1 MAEFDTVF
9 AIAPENNVIV
19 HAAAGTGKT
28 YLLSNR
34 IIRLL
39 LADCRPGSLLGVT
52 FTRKAAGE
60 IHQRVMQRLLDMA
73 GMDEQRLR
81 AELTALGAPAD
92 TATLT
97 RARDLYETV
106 LNAVPPLRATTFHA
120 FCQDILRRFP
130 IEAMVPPGF
139 SLLEAT
145 REFEQ
150 LAWRALDAEITADP
164 AGALARAMDTLLRDS
179 GGYENTRQALM
190 TFLQHRNDWWA
201 YVENQSD
208 APAYAAGRLQVTL
221 GIVPE
226 VDPVTLF
233 HADTVVA
240 QLTRYAQ
247 LLARHPTA
255 THEKLT
261 ANLAQARRRHATPDQ
276 AFVWI
281 RDAVLT
287 REQQPRALRASK
299 ALIASLGEDNVNELL
314 TLHRQLADRILAVL
328 EQQRRHATLRVAHAW
343 YVCGQRLLDHYQR
356 LKEEHGLLDF
366 TDLEWKTCQ
375 LLNRSQHAEWV
386 QYKLDQRI
394 DHLLVDEF
402 QDTNPTQWRLL
413 LPLLQEM
420 AAGDPQRHR
429 SVFLVGDEKQS
440 IYRFRRADPDLFRAA
455 HAWLTEH
462 AGAHTFGQH
471 TSWRSS
477 PAIIRFVN
485 LVFSGEPDA
494 TYALR
499 GFETH
504 DTRHET
510 MWGRVELLPLVARER
525 TPTEPPT
532 VLRDPLQTPRIV
544 DEDRRHQTEAELIVE
559 RIRGLLGV
567 PIVSRSNGNGKAADR
582 PSLARGPRLD
592 PIGEAVHRPLAYGDI
607 LILLRDRQYAHAYED
622 ALRRADIPYLGSARG
637 QLLERLEIRDL
648 VHLLGLLSAPFDN
661 LALASVL
668 RSPIF
673 SASEEDLMQLAREE
687 SPASWYARLLRLS
700 ATPETPLG
708 RARQLLPQWITQVDH
723 APVHDLLDR
732 IYTEGDI
739 PGRYIAAAP
748 KHLRTRVEASLT
760 RFLDLALDVDSGRYP
775 SLMRFLA
782 RLETLSQDDQ
792 ETANETTDSDPQR
805 VRVLTI
811 HGAKGLE
818 APVVFLAD
826 SARDTGH
833 RDRGARAL
841 VDWPASESRPVH
853 FHLCPRRDALDE
865 VSQHLR
871 TQQEQAAQR
880 EETNLLYVALTRAR
894 QVLFVSGC
902 ESARGNRGWYGF
914 LERRLRETEVN
925 GIAAEMGVRPEHVRA
940 PDSQEI
946 YNTCARLE
954 YGQPP
959 ARSTSAATPPP
970 SLPEVGEALR
980 HPIPLA
986 TVRAMERPSE
996 ISGEDDRHGAITVPA
1011 RNLVLAKRRGVAIH
1025 RMLELL
1031 TVAGTETEIRARVMH
1046 EFPELHER
1054 DILPACWHEA
1064 HAVLE
1069 EPTFRFLFDAAH
1081 YESAHNEAPILYRDS
1096 ERDVY
1101 GIIDRLVIA
1110 RNELVLVDY
1119 KTHPQATRTNAAEL
1133 AQAYTRQ
1140 MRLYGEGA
1148 RRLWP
1153 EKRLKLLLLFTACR
1167 ALVEVPPAS

>member
-1 MAEFDTVF
+1 MAKFDTVF

-73 GMDEQRLR
+73 GMEEQRLR
-81 AELTALGAPAD
+81 AELTALGAPTD

-139 SLLEAT
+139 NLLEAT

-164 AGALARAMDTLLRDS
+164 AGALAQAMDTLLRDG

-201 YVENQSD
+201 YVENQDD
-208 APAYAAGRLQVTL
+208 APAYATSRLQVTL
-221 GIVPE
+221 GIAPE
-226 VDPVTLF
+226 VDPITLF
-233 HADTVVA
+233 HADTVMA
-240 QLTRYAQ
+240 TRIARYEK

-255 THEKLT
+255 THEKLA
-261 ANLAQARRRHATPDQ
+261 ANLAQARLRQATPDQ
-276 AFVWI
+276 AFVWV

-299 ALIASLGEDNVNELL
+299 ALIASLGEDDVNELL
-314 TLHRQLADRILAVL
+314 ALHRKLADQILAVL

-343 YVCGQRLLDHYQR
+343 YVCGQRLLDHYQD

-420 AAGDPQRHR
+420 AAGDSQRHR

-455 HAWLTEH
+455 HVWLTEH

-477 PAIIRFVN
+477 PAILRFVN
-485 LVFSGEPDA
+485 LVFGGEPDA
-494 TYALR
+494 AYALR

-510 MWGRVELLPLVARER
+510 MWGRVELLPLVAREKA
-525 TPTEPPT
+525 PTEPAT
-532 VLRDPLQTPRIV
+532 TLRDPLQTPRIV

-559 RIRGLLGV
+559 RIRGLLGA
-567 PIVSRSNGNGKAADR
+567 PIVSRSDGNGKIA
-582 PSLARGPRLD
+582 
-592 PIGEAVHRPLAYGDI
+592 HRPLAYGDI

-637 QLLERLEIRDL
+637 QFLERLEVRDL
-648 VHLLGLLSAPFDN
+648 VHLLRLLSAPFDD

-673 SASEEDLMQLAREE
+673 SASEEDLMQLVQEDSRT
-687 SPASWYARLLRLS
+687 SWYTRLLRLA

-708 RARQLLPQWITQVDH
+708 RAQHLLPQWIAQVDH

-732 IYTEGDI
+732 IYAEGDI
-739 PGRYIAAAP
+739 PGRYSAAAP
-748 KHLRTRVEASLT
+748 KHLRARAEASLA

-792 ETANETTDSDPQR
+792 ETVNETTDSDPQR
-805 VRVLTI
+805 VRILTI

-826 SARDTGH
+826 SARDTSH
-833 RDRGARAL
+833 RERGVRAL

-865 VSQHLR
+865 VSRRLR
-871 TQQEQAAQR
+871 KQQEQAAQR

-894 QVLFVSGC
+894 QVLFISGC

-914 LERRLRETEVN
+914 LERRLR
-925 GIAAEMGVRPEHVRA
+925 AAETNGVAAKSGARLDHIYV

-959 ARSTSAATPPP
+959 ARAASDTTPPP
-970 SLPEVGEALR
+970 SLPEVDEALR
-980 HPIPLA
+980 HPIA
-986 TVRAMERPSE
+986 FTTVRSVQHPSE
-996 ISGEDDRHGAITVPA
+996 TSGKDDHDGAVTVPA
-1011 RNLVLAKRRGVAIH
+1011 RDLGLAKRRGVAIH

-1031 TVAGTETEIRARVMH
+1031 TVAGGTEAERHARVAH
-1046 EFPELHER
+1046 EFPELQER
-1054 DILPACWHEA
+1054 DILPACWREA
-1064 HAVLE
+1064 HAVIE
-1069 EPTFRFLFDAAH
+1069 EPAFRFLFDATH
-1081 YESAHNEAPILYRDS
+1081 YEVAHNEAPILYR
-1096 ERDVY
+1096 EGGCDVY

-1119 KTHPQATRTNAAEL
+1119 KTHPQATHTNATEL
-1133 AQAYTRQ
+1133 AQAYARQ

-1153 EKRLKLLLLFTACR
+1153 EKHLRLLLLFTACR
-1167 ALVEVPPAS
+1167 TLIEIPPVP

>member
-73 GMDEQRLR
+73 GMDEQRLL
-81 AELTALGAPAD
+81 AELTALGAPTDA
-92 TATLT
+92 ATRT

-106 LNAVPPLRATTFHA
+106 LNATPPLRATTFHA

-130 IEAMVPPGF
+130 IEAAVPPGF
-139 SLLEAT
+139 NLLEAT
-145 REFEQ
+145 GEFEQ

-164 AGALARAMDTLLRDS
+164 TSVLAQAMDTLLRDG

-201 YVENQSD
+201 YVENQDD
-208 APAYAAGRLQVTL
+208 APAYATGRLQAAL
-221 GIVPE
+221 DIDPE
-226 VDPVTLF
+226 ADPVALF
-233 HADTVVA
+233 HADTAVVA
-240 QLTRYAQ
+240 QLVRYAQ
-247 LLARHPTA
+247 LLVRHPTA
-255 THEKLT
+255 THEKLV
-261 ANLAQARRRHATPDQ
+261 ANLAQARLHHATPGQ
-276 AFVWI
+276 AFVWVCN
-281 RDAVLT
+281 AVLT

-299 ALIASLGEDNVNELL
+299 ALMASLGEDNVNELL
-314 TLHRQLADRILAVL
+314 ALHRQLADRILAVL

-343 YVCGQRLLDHYQR
+343 YVCGQRLLDHYQNI
-356 LKEEHGLLDF
+356 KEEHGLLDF

-420 AAGDPQRHR
+420 AAGDPQRRR

-485 LVFSGEPDA
+485 LVFGGNPDA
-494 TYALR
+494 TYTLR
-499 GFETH
+499 GFEAH

-510 MWGRVELLPLVARER
+510 MWGHVELLPLVARER
-525 TPTEPPT
+525 APMEPPT
-532 VLRDPLQTPRIV
+532 ALRDPLQTPRLV

-567 PIVSRSNGNGKAADR
+567 PIVSRNAGNGKTA
-582 PSLARGPRLD
+582 
-592 PIGEAVHRPLAYGDI
+592 HRPLAYGDI
-607 LILLRDRQYAHAYED
+607 LILLRDRQYAYAYEG

-637 QLLERLEIRDL
+637 QLLERLEVRDL
-648 VHLLGLLSAPFDN
+648 VHLLRLLSAPFDD

-673 SASEEDLMQLAREE
+673 SASEEDLMQLARGERQ
-687 SPASWYARLLRLS
+687 ASWYARLLHLP

-708 RARQLLPQWITQVDH
+708 RAQQLLPQWITQVDH

-732 IYTEGDI
+732 IYAEGDI

-748 KHLRTRVEASLT
+748 KHLRARVEASLT

-782 RLETLSQDDQ
+782 RLETLSQDDP
-792 ETANETTDSDPQR
+792 ETANEAADSGPQR
-805 VRVLTI
+805 VRILTI

-826 SARDTGH
+826 SARDTGY

-865 VSQHLR
+865 VSQRLR

-902 ESARGNRGWYGF
+902 ESVRGNRGWYGF
-914 LERRLRETEVN
+914 LERRLRETETH
-925 GIAAEMGVRPEHVRA
+925 GTAATAGVQLEHIYA

-946 YNTCARLE
+946 YNTCAQLE

-959 ARSTSAATPPP
+959 ARSTPDTPLPP
-970 SLPEVGEALR
+970 SLPEVDEALR
-980 HPIPLA
+980 HPIALA
-986 TVRAMERPSE
+986 VVRAVEHPSE
-996 ISGEDDRHGAITVPA
+996 TSGKDDHYGAVSVPA
-1011 RNLVLAKRRGVAIH
+1011 RDRVLARRGGVAIH

-1031 TVAGTETEIRARVMH
+1031 TVAGTEAEMHTRVVH
-1046 EFPELHER
+1046 EFPELQER
-1054 DILPACWHEA
+1054 DILPACWREA
-1064 HAVLE
+1064 RGVIE

-1081 YESAHNEAPILYRDS
+1081 YETAHNEAPILYRDS

-1119 KTHPQATRTNAAEL
+1119 KTHPQATHTNTAEL

-1153 EKRLKLLLLFTACR
+1153 EKRLRLLLLFTACR
-1167 ALVEVPPAS
+1167 TLVEVSPAA

>member
-60 IHQRVMQRLLDMA
+60 IHQRVMRRLLDMA
-73 GMDEQRLR
+73 GMDEQRLQ
-81 AELTALGAPAD
+81 AELTALGAPTDA
-92 TATLT
+92 ATRT
-97 RARDLYETV
+97 RAHDLYETV
-106 LNAVPPLRATTFHA
+106 LNAIPPLRATTFHA

-130 IEAMVPPGF
+130 IEAAVPPGF
-139 SLLEAT
+139 NLLEAT
-145 REFEQ
+145 GEFEQ
-150 LAWRALDAEITADP
+150 LAWRALDAEITVDP
-164 AGALARAMDTLLRDS
+164 TGVLAQAMDTLLRDS

-201 YVENQSD
+201 YVENQDD
-208 APAYAAGRLQVTL
+208 APAYATGRLQAAL
-221 GIVPE
+221 DIDPE
-226 VDPVTLF
+226 ADPVARF
-233 HADTVVA
+233 HADTAVVA
-240 QLTRYAQ
+240 QLVRYAQ

-255 THEKLT
+255 THGKLVV
-261 ANLAQARRRHATPDQ
+261 NLAQARLHHVTPVQ
-276 AFVWI
+276 AFVWVC
-281 RDAVLT
+281 DAVLT
-287 REQQPRALRASK
+287 REQKPRALRASK
-299 ALIASLGEDNVNELL
+299 ALITSLGEDNVNELL
-314 TLHRQLADRILAVL
+314 ALHRQLADRILAVL
-328 EQQRRHATLRVAHAW
+328 EQQRRHVTLRVAHAW
-343 YVCGQRLLDHYQR
+343 YVCGQRLLDHYQS

-420 AAGDPQRHR
+420 AAGDPQRRR

-455 HAWLTEH
+455 HVWLTEH

-485 LVFSGEPDA
+485 LVFGGDPDA
-494 TYALR
+494 TYTLR
-499 GFETH
+499 GFEAH
-504 DTRHET
+504 DTRHEI

-525 TPTEPPT
+525 VPMEPST
-532 VLRDPLQTPRIV
+532 ALRDPLQTPRLV

-567 PIVSRSNGNGKAADR
+567 PIVSKADGDGKTA
-582 PSLARGPRLD
+582 
-592 PIGEAVHRPLAYGDI
+592 HRPLAYGDI
-607 LILLRDRQYAHAYED
+607 LILLRDRQYAYAYEE

-648 VHLLGLLSAPFDN
+648 VHLLRLLSAPFDD

-673 SASEEDLMQLAREE
+673 SASEKDLMQLTRGERQ
-687 SPASWYARLLRLS
+687 ASWYARLLHLP
-700 ATPETPLG
+700 AAPETPLG
-708 RARQLLPQWITQVDH
+708 RAQRLLPQWVTQVDH
-723 APVHDLLDR
+723 APIHDLLDR
-732 IYTEGDI
+732 IYAEGDI

-748 KHLRTRVEASLT
+748 KHLRARVEASLT

-775 SLMRFLA
+775 SLMRFLT
-782 RLETLSQDDQ
+782 RLETLSQDDR

-805 VRVLTI
+805 VRILTI

-818 APVVFLAD
+818 ASVVFLAD

-833 RDRGARAL
+833 RDHGARAL

-865 VSQHLR
+865 VSQRLR

-902 ESARGNRGWYGF
+902 ESVRGNRGWYGF
-914 LERRLRETEVN
+914 LERRLRAAETH
-925 GIAAEMGVRPEHVRA
+925 GIAATAGVQLEHIYA
-940 PDSQEI
+940 PDSQEF

-959 ARSTSAATPPP
+959 ARSVSDIIPSP

-980 HPIPLA
+980 HPIALA
-986 TVRAMERPSE
+986 AIRAVEHPSE
-996 ISGEDDRHGAITVPA
+996 TSGTDDHYGTISVPA
-1011 RNLVLAKRRGVAIH
+1011 RDRVLARRRGVAIH

-1031 TVAGTETEIRARVMH
+1031 TVAGTEAEMHARVVH
-1046 EFPELHER
+1046 EFPELQER
-1054 DILPACWHEA
+1054 DILPACWREA
-1064 HAVLE
+1064 RSVIE
-1069 EPTFRFLFDAAH
+1069 EPAFRFLFDATH
-1081 YESAHNEAPILYRDS
+1081 YETAHNEASILYRDS

-1119 KTHPQATRTNAAEL
+1119 KTHPQATHTNTTEL

-1153 EKRLKLLLLFTACR
+1153 GKPLRLLLLFTACR
-1167 ALVEVPPAS
+1167 TLVEVSPTA

>member
-1 MAEFDTVF
+1 MAEFDPVF
-9 AIAPENNVIV
+9 AIAPENNAIV

-28 YLLSNR
+28 HLLSNR

-39 LADCRPGSLLGVT
+39 LTGCRPGSLLGIT

-73 GMDEQRLR
+73 GMDEPRLR
-81 AELTALGAPAD
+81 AELTTLGAPTDA
-92 TATLT
+92 ATLA

-106 LNAVPPLRATTFHA
+106 LNAVPSLRATTFHA

-130 IEAMVPPGF
+130 IEAAVPPGF
-139 SLLEAT
+139 QLLEAT
-145 REFEQ
+145 REFER
-150 LAWRALDAEITADP
+150 LAWRALDTEITADP
-164 AGALARAMDTLLRDS
+164 ASALAQAMDTLLRD
-179 GGYENTRQALM
+179 GCGYENTRQALM
-190 TFLQHRNDWWA
+190 TFLQHRSDWWA
-201 YVENQSD
+201 YVENQND
-208 APAYAAGRLQVTL
+208 APAYAANRLQATL
-221 GIVPE
+221 DITPE
-226 VDPVTLF
+226 VDPVARF
-233 HADTVVA
+233 HADTAVTA
-240 QLTRYAQ
+240 QLIRYAQ
-247 LLARHPTA
+247 LLARHPTT
-255 THEKLT
+255 THEKLA
-261 ANLAQARRRHATPDQ
+261 ANLAQAHLPHATPDQ
-276 AFVWI
+276 AFAWI

-299 ALIASLGEDNVNELL
+299 ALTASLGEDGVNELL
-314 TLHRQLADRILAVL
+314 ALHRQLADRIRTVL
-328 EQQRRHATLRVAHAW
+328 EQQRRHATLRLAHAW

-356 LKEEHGLLDF
+356 LKEEQSLLDF

-420 AAGDPQRHR
+420 AAGDPQRRR

-440 IYRFRRADPDLFRAA
+440 IYRFRRADPDLFRTA

-462 AGAHTFGQH
+462 AGARSFGQH

-485 LVFSGEPDA
+485 LVFSADPDA
-494 TYALR
+494 AYTLR
-499 GFETH
+499 HFETH

-525 TPTEPPT
+525 VLPEPST
-532 VLRDPLQTPRIV
+532 VLRDPLRTPRIV
-544 DEDRRHQTEAELIVE
+544 DEDRRHQTEAGLIVE
-559 RIRGLLGV
+559 RIRGLLGT
-567 PIVSRSNGNGKAADR
+567 PIVARTAGNG
-582 PSLARGPRLD
+582 
-592 PIGEAVHRPLAYGDI
+592 ETVHRPLAYGDI
-607 LILLRDRQYAHAYED
+607 LILLRDRQYAYAYEE

-648 VHLLGLLSAPFDN
+648 VHLLKLLSAPFDD

-673 SASEEDLMQLAREE
+673 SANEEDLMQLAHGETQ
-687 SPASWYARLLRLS
+687 ASWYARLLRLS
-700 ATPETPLG
+700 VTSETPLG
-708 RARQLLPQWITQVDH
+708 RAQRLLPQWMAQVDH

-732 IYTEGDI
+732 IYAEGDI
-739 PGRYIAAAP
+739 PGRYVAAAP
-748 KHLRTRVEASLT
+748 KHLRTRVEASLD

-782 RLETLSQDDQ
+782 RLETLPQDDQ
-792 ETANETTDSDPQR
+792 ETAGESADSNPQR
-805 VRVLTI
+805 VRILTI

-826 SARDTGH
+826 SARDTRH

-841 VDWPASESRPVH
+841 IDWPASASRPVH

-865 VSQHLR
+865 VSQRLR
-871 TQQEQAAQR
+871 TEQEQAAQR
-880 EETNLLYVALTRAR
+880 EEANLLYVALTRAR
-894 QVLFVSGC
+894 QMLFVSGC

-914 LERRLRETEVN
+914 LERRLR
-925 GIAAEMGVRPEHVRA
+925 AAETNGTAAEAGVQLEHIHA
-940 PDSQEI
+940 PDDQTI

-954 YGQPP
+954 HGQPP
-959 ARSTSAATPPP
+959 TRPVSDDTPAPLPP
-970 SLPEVGEALR
+970 QVDEALR
-980 HPIPLA
+980 HPI
-986 TVRAMERPSE
+986 TFSVVGIMEHPGETSE
-996 ISGEDDRHGAITVPA
+996 ENGRHGATVPA
-1011 RNLVLAKRRGVAIH
+1011 RDRALAKRRGIAIH

-1031 TVAGTETEIRARVMH
+1031 TGADTEAEMHARVIH

-1054 DILPACWHEA
+1054 DILPACWREA
-1064 HAVLE
+1064 RGVVG
-1069 EPTFRFLFDAAH
+1069 EPAFRFLFDPAH
-1081 YESAHNEAPILYRDS
+1081 YETAHNEAPILYRDS

-1110 RNELVLVDY
+1110 RNALVLVDY
-1119 KTHPQATRTNAAEL
+1119 KTHPQATPTNASGI

-1140 MRLYGEGA
+1140 MQLYGEGA

-1153 EKRLKLLLLFTACR
+1153 EKPLRLLLLFTACR
-1167 ALVEVPPAS
+1167 TLVEVSPAV

>member
-1 MAEFDTVF
+1 MVEIDTIF

-34 IIRLL
+34 VIRLL
-39 LADCRPGSLLGVT
+39 LADCRPGSILGVT

-81 AELTALGAPAD
+81 AELATLGAPAD
-92 TATLT
+92 AVTLA

-106 LNAVPPLRATTFHA
+106 LNAIPPLRATTFHA

-130 IEAMVPPGF
+130 LEAMVPPGF
-139 SLLEAT
+139 NLLEAT

-150 LAWRALDAEITADP
+150 LAWHALDAEITADP
-164 AGALARAMDTLLRDS
+164 ANALAQAMDVLLRDS

-201 YVENQSD
+201 YIEGQDD
-208 APAYAAGRLQVTL
+208 APAYAAGRLQAAL
-221 GIVPE
+221 GVVPE
-226 VDPVTLF
+226 TDPVALF
-233 HADTVVA
+233 HIDAAVVV
-240 QLTRYAQ
+240 QLDRYAR

-255 THEKLT
+255 THEKLV
-261 ANLAQARRRHATPDQ
+261 ANLAQARLYQTTPDQ
-276 AFVWI
+276 AFVLV

-299 ALIASLGEDNVNELL
+299 ALTGSLGEGGVNELL
-314 TLHRQLADRILAVL
+314 TLHQQLADRILAVL
-328 EQQRRHATLRVAHAW
+328 EQQRRHATLRLARAW

-356 LKEEHGLLDF
+356 LKEEHGFLDF

-375 LLNRSQHAEWV
+375 LLNRSRHAEWV

-420 AAGDPQRHR
+420 AAGDPQRRR

-462 AGAHTFGQH
+462 AGARTFGQH

-485 LVFSGEPDA
+485 LVFGGEPDT

-499 GFETH
+499 AFESH

-510 MWGRVELLPLVARER
+510 MWGRVELLPLVVREH
-525 TPTEPPT
+525 TPVEPPT
-532 VLRDPLQTPRIV
+532 TLRDPLQTPRIV
-544 DEDRRHQTEAELIVE
+544 DEDRRHHREAELIVT
-559 RIRGLLGV
+559 RIRSLLGV
-567 PIVSRSNGNGKAADR
+567 PIVSRTDGNG
-582 PSLARGPRLD
+582 
-592 PIGEAVHRPLAYGDI
+592 EALHRPLAHGDI
-607 LILLRDRQYAHAYED
+607 LILLRDRQYAYAYED

-637 QLLERLEIRDL
+637 QLLARLEIRDL
-648 VHLLGLLSAPFDN
+648 VHLLQLLSAPFDN

-673 SASEEDLMQLAREE
+673 SASDADLMQLARGEG
-687 SPASWYARLLRLS
+687 PPSWYARLLRLP
-700 ATPETPLG
+700 AAPETPLG
-708 RARQLLPQWITQVDH
+708 RAQQLLPQWMAQVDRI
-723 APVHDLLDR
+723 PVHDLLDR
-732 IYTEGDI
+732 IYAESDL

-748 KHLRTRVEASLT
+748 KHLRARVEASLT

-792 ETANETTDSDPQR
+792 ETVNEAADNGRQR
-805 VRVLTI
+805 VRILTI
-811 HGAKGLE
+811 HAAKGLE

-826 SARDTGH
+826 SARDTGY

-841 VDWPASESRPVH
+841 IDWPASASRPTH
-853 FHLCPRRDALDE
+853 FQLCPRRDALDE

-871 TQQEQAAQR
+871 TRQEQAAQR

-914 LERRLRETEVN
+914 LERRLRETEAS
-925 GIAAEMGVRPEHVRA
+925 GAAAEAGVLLEHIRA
-940 PDSQEI
+940 PDSEAI

-954 YGQPP
+954 HGQPP
-959 ARSTSAATPPP
+959 VLPASGIVSPPP
-970 SLPEVGEALR
+970 LPEIDPALR
-980 HPIPLA
+980 RPIVLA
-986 TVRAMERPSE
+986 AVRVMERPSE
-996 ISGEDDRHGAITVPA
+996 ISGEGDRSDEVTVPA
-1011 RNLVLAKRRGVAIH
+1011 RDLVLARRRGVAIH

-1031 TVAGTETEIRARVMH
+1031 TVAGTDPEIHARVTH
-1046 EFPELHER
+1046 EFPELHSR
-1054 DILPACWHEA
+1054 DILPACWREA
-1064 HAVLE
+1064 RAIVE
-1069 EPTFRFLFDAAH
+1069 EPAFRFLFDAAH
-1081 YESAHNEAPILYRDS
+1081 YEDARNEVPILYRDG
-1096 ERDVY
+1096 ERDID

-1110 RNELVLVDY
+1110 HDELVLVDY
-1119 KTHPQATRTNAAEL
+1119 KTNPQATRGNVPEL

-1153 EKRLKLLLLFTACR
+1153 GKRLKLLLLFTACR
-1167 ALVEVPPAS
+1167 ATVEVPPAA

>member
-1 MAEFDTVF
+1 MAEFDAVF

-19 HAAAGTGKT
+19 RAAAGTGKT

-39 LADCRPGSLLGVT
+39 LTDCRPGSLLGLT

-60 IHQRVMQRLLDMA
+60 IYQRVMQRLLDMA

-81 AELTALGAPAD
+81 AELTGLGAPTDA
-92 TATLT
+92 ATQT

-106 LNAVPPLRATTFHA
+106 LHAVPPLRTTTFHA

-130 IEAMVPPGF
+130 IEAAVPPGF
-139 SLLEAT
+139 NLLEVT
-145 REFEQ
+145 GEFEQ

-164 AGALARAMDTLLRDS
+164 TSVLAQAMDTLLRDG

-201 YVENQSD
+201 YVENQDD
-208 APAYAAGRLQVTL
+208 APAYATGRLQATL
-221 GIVPE
+221 DIDSE
-226 VDPVTLF
+226 ADPVARF
-233 HADTVVA
+233 HSDAIVVA
-240 QLTRYAQ
+240 QLIRYAQ

-255 THEKLT
+255 THEKLVS
-261 ANLAQARRRHATPDQ
+261 NLAQARLPTIPPGQ
-276 AFVWI
+276 AFVWVCN
-281 RDAVLT
+281 AVLT
-287 REQQPRALRASK
+287 REQQPRVLRASS

-314 TLHRQLADRILAVL
+314 ALHRQLTDRILAVL

-343 YVCGQRLLDHYQR
+343 YVCGQRLLDHYQN
-356 LKEEHGLLDF
+356 LKDEHGLLDF
-366 TDLEWKTCQ
+366 TDLEWKTYQ

-420 AAGDPQRHR
+420 AAGDPTRHR

-440 IYRFRRADPDLFRAA
+440 IYRFRRADPDLFHAA
-455 HAWLTEH
+455 HVWLTEQ
-462 AGAHTFGQH
+462 AGARTFGQH

-485 LVFSGEPDA
+485 LVFSGASDT
-494 TYALR
+494 TYTLP

-504 DTRHET
+504 GTHHEA
-510 MWGRVELLPLVARER
+510 MWGHVELLPLIPRER
-525 TPTEPPT
+525 TPMEPPAA
-532 VLRDPLQTPRIV
+532 LRDPLQAPRLV

-559 RIRGLLGV
+559 RIHSLLGV
-567 PIVSRSNGNGKAADR
+567 PIVSKADGDGKT
-582 PSLARGPRLD
+582 
-592 PIGEAVHRPLAYGDI
+592 VHRPLTYGDI
-607 LILLRDRQYAHAYED
+607 LILLRDRQHAQAYED
-622 ALRRADIPYLGSARG
+622 ALRRAGIPYLGSARG
-637 QLLERLEIRDL
+637 QLLKRLEVRDL
-648 VHLLGLLSAPFDN
+648 VHLLKLLSAPFDN

-673 SASEEDLMQLAREE
+673 SANEEDLVQLARGE
-687 SPASWYARLLRLS
+687 AHVSWYARLLRLRVS
-700 ATPETPLG
+700 PEAPLG
-708 RARQLLPQWITQVDH
+708 RAQRLLPQWMARVDRV
-723 APVHDLLDR
+723 PVHDLLDG
-732 IYTEGDI
+732 IYAEGDI

-748 KHLRTRVEASLT
+748 KHLRTRVEGSLT
-760 RFLDLALDVDSGRYP
+760 RFLHLALDIDSGRYP

-782 RLETLSQDDQ
+782 RLETLPQNDP
-792 ETANETTDSDPQR
+792 ETAGESADSDPQR
-805 VRVLTI
+805 VRILTI

-841 VDWPASESRPVH
+841 IDWPASASRPAH

-865 VSQHLR
+865 VSQRLR

-880 EETNLLYVALTRAR
+880 EEANLLYVALTRSR
-894 QVLFVSGC
+894 QVLFISGC
-902 ESARGNRGWYGF
+902 ESARGSRGWYGF
-914 LERRLRETEVN
+914 LERCLRETEASGV
-925 GIAAEMGVRPEHVRA
+925 AAKAGVQLEHIYT
-940 PDSQEI
+940 PDGQEI
-946 YNTCARLE
+946 YNTCARLD
-954 YGQPP
+954 YSQPP
-959 ARSTSAATPPP
+959 ARLTSDTTPSSP
-970 SLPEVGEALR
+970 LPRVNEALR
-980 HPIPLA
+980 HPIALTAIRAVEYPSEA
-986 TVRAMERPSE
+986 SGQDDHYNTVR
-996 ISGEDDRHGAITVPA
+996 VPA
-1011 RNLVLAKRRGVAIH
+1011 RDRVLARQRGVSIH
-1025 RMLELL
+1025 RILELL
-1031 TVAGTETEIRARVMH
+1031 TGPGTETETHARIVH
-1046 EFPELHER
+1046 EFPELQKR
-1054 DILPACWHEA
+1054 DILPTCWREA
-1064 HAVLE
+1064 HGVIE
-1069 EPTFRFLFDAAH
+1069 EPAFRFLFDPEH
-1081 YESAHNEAPILYRDS
+1081 YETACNEASILYRDG

-1110 RNELVLVDY
+1110 RTELVLVDY
-1119 KTHPQATRTNAAEL
+1119 KTHPQATHANVAEL

-1140 MRLYGEGA
+1140 MQLYGEGA

-1153 EKRLKLLLLFTACR
+1153 GKSLRLLLLFTACR
-1167 ALVEVPPAS
+1167 ALVEVSPAS

>member
-81 AELTALGAPAD
+81 AELTALGAPTD
-92 TATLT
+92 TTTLT

-130 IEAMVPPGF
+130 IEATVPPGF
-139 SLLEAT
+139 NLLEAT

-150 LAWRALDAEITADP
+150 LAWHTLDAEITADP
-164 AGALARAMDTLLRDS
+164 TGVLAQAMDTLLRDS
-179 GGYENTRQALM
+179 GGYENTRQTLM
-190 TFLQHRNDWWA
+190 TFLQHRSDWWA
-201 YVENQSD
+201 YVENQDD
-208 APAYAAGRLQVTL
+208 APAYAAGRLQTAL
-221 GIVPE
+221 GITPE
-226 VDPVTLF
+226 ADPVALF
-233 HADTVVA
+233 HTDTAVVA
-240 QLTRYAQ
+240 QLVRYAQ
-247 LLARHPTA
+247 LLARHPTT
-255 THEKLT
+255 THEKLA
-261 ANLAQARRRHATPDQ
+261 ANLTQAHLRHVTPDQ
-276 AFVWI
+276 AFVRI

-299 ALIASLGEDNVNELL
+299 ALTASLGENNVNELL
-314 TLHRQLADRILAVL
+314 ALHRQLADRILVVL
-328 EQQRRHATLRVAHAW
+328 EQQRRHASLRIAHAW
-343 YVCGQRLLDHYQR
+343 YVCGQRLLDHYQD

-485 LVFSGEPDA
+485 LVFGGEPDA
-494 TYALR
+494 TYALP
-499 GFETH
+499 GFEIH

-510 MWGRVELLPLVARER
+510 MWGRVELLPLVAREQ

-532 VLRDPLQTPRIV
+532 ALRDPLQTPRII

-559 RIRGLLGV
+559 RIHGLLGV
-567 PIVSRSNGNGKAADR
+567 PIVSKSDGSGKTA
-582 PSLARGPRLD
+582 
-592 PIGEAVHRPLAYGDI
+592 HRPLAYGDI
-607 LILLRDRQYAHAYED
+607 LILLRDRQYARVYED
-622 ALRRADIPYLGSARG
+622 ALRHADIPYLGSARG
-637 QLLERLEIRDL
+637 QLLERLEVRDL
-648 VHLLGLLSAPFDN
+648 VHLLRLLSAPFDD

-687 SPASWYARLLRLS
+687 SRTSWYTRLLRLS
-700 ATPETPLG
+700 AVPETPLG
-708 RARQLLPQWITQVDH
+708 RAQQLLPPWITRVDH

-732 IYTEGDI
+732 IYAEGDI

-748 KHLRTRVEASLT
+748 AHLRARVEASLA

-792 ETANETTDSDPQR
+792 ETANKTTDNDPQR

-826 SARDTGH
+826 SARDTGY

-841 VDWPASESRPVH
+841 IDWPASESRPVH
-853 FHLCPRRDALDE
+853 FHLCPRRGALDE
-865 VSQHLR
+865 VSQRLR

-914 LERRLRETEVN
+914 LERRLRAAAAS
-925 GIAAEMGVRPEHVRA
+925 GLAAEMGVRLEHIHA

-946 YNTCARLE
+946 YNTCAQLE

-959 ARSTSAATPPP
+959 ARSTSDTALPP
-970 SLPEVGEALR
+970 SLPEVDEALR
-980 HPIPLA
+980 HPIALA
-986 TVRAMERPSE
+986 AVRAVERPSE
-996 ISGEDDRHGAITVPA
+996 ISGEDNYHGATAVPA
-1011 RNLVLAKRRGVAIH
+1011 RDLTLARRRGVAIH

-1031 TVAGTETEIRARVMH
+1031 TVADSTEAGREARVVH

-1054 DILPACWHEA
+1054 DILPACWREA
-1064 HAVLE
+1064 RAVIE

-1081 YESAHNEAPILYRDS
+1081 YASAHNEASILYRDS

-1119 KTHPQATRTNAAEL
+1119 KTHPQATHTNATEL
-1133 AQAYTRQ
+1133 AQAYVRQ

-1153 EKRLKLLLLFTACR
+1153 EKRLRLLLLFTACR
-1167 ALVEVPPAS
+1167 TLVEVPPVL

>member
-1 MAEFDTVF
+1 MAEIDTIF

-39 LADCRPGSLLGVT
+39 LADCRPGSILGVT

-73 GMDEQRLR
+73 GMDEQRLQ
-81 AELTALGAPAD
+81 AELATLGAPAD
-92 TATLT
+92 AVTLA

-130 IEAMVPPGF
+130 LEAMAPPGF
-139 SLLEAT
+139 NLLEAT
-145 REFEQ
+145 RELEQ

-164 AGALARAMDTLLRDS
+164 SSTLAQAMDMLLRDS
-179 GGYENTRQALM
+179 GGYENTRHTLM

-201 YVENQSD
+201 YIEGQDDV
-208 APAYAAGRLQVTL
+208 PAYATDRLQAAL

-226 VDPVTLF
+226 TDPVALF
-233 HADTVVA
+233 HADTAVVA
-240 QLTRYAQ
+240 QLDRYAQ
-247 LLARHPTA
+247 LLARHPTT
-255 THEKLT
+255 THEKLV
-261 ANLAQARRRHATPDQ
+261 ANLAQARLHQTTPDQ
-276 AFVWI
+276 AFVFV

-287 REQQPRALRASK
+287 REQQPRALRSSK
-299 ALIASLGEDNVNELL
+299 ALTESLGEDDVNQLL

-328 EQQRRHATLRVAHAW
+328 EQQRRHATLRLARAW
-343 YVCGQRLLDHYQR
+343 YVCGQRLLDHYQH

-375 LLNRSQHAEWV
+375 LLNRSRHAEWV

-455 HAWLTEH
+455 HTWLTEH
-462 AGAHTFGQH
+462 AGARTFGQH

-485 LVFSGEPDA
+485 LVFGGEADA
-494 TYALR
+494 AYALR
-499 GFETH
+499 AFEPH
-504 DTRHET
+504 DTHHET
-510 MWGRVELLPLVARER
+510 MWGRVELLPLVAKGRA
-525 TPTEPPT
+525 PMEPPT
-532 VLRDPLQTPRIV
+532 TLRDPLQTPRII
-544 DEDRRHQTEAELIVE
+544 DEDRRHHAEAELIVT
-559 RIRGLLGV
+559 RIRSLLGV
-567 PIVSRSNGNGKAADR
+567 PIVFRTDGNG
-582 PSLARGPRLD
+582 
-592 PIGEAVHRPLAYGDI
+592 AVHRPLAYGDI

-622 ALRRADIPYLGSARG
+622 ALRRAGVPYLGSARG
-637 QLLERLEIRDL
+637 QLLARLEIRDL
-648 VHLLGLLSAPFDN
+648 VHLLQLLSAPFDD

-673 SASEEDLMQLAREE
+673 SASDADLMQLARGEG
-687 SPASWYARLLRLS
+687 PPSWYARLLRLP
-700 ATPETPLG
+700 AAPETPLG
-708 RARQLLPQWITQVDH
+708 RARQLLSQWMAQVDRI
-723 APVHDLLDR
+723 PVHDLLDR
-732 IYTEGDI
+732 IYAESDL

-748 KHLRTRVEASLT
+748 AHLRARVEASLS

-792 ETANETTDSDPQR
+792 ETANEAADNDRQR
-805 VRVLTI
+805 VRILTI
-811 HGAKGLE
+811 HAAKGLE

-826 SARDTGH
+826 SARDTGY

-841 VDWPASESRPVH
+841 IDWPASEPRPMH
-853 FHLCPRRDALDE
+853 FQLCPRRDALDE
-865 VSQHLR
+865 VSRRLR
-871 TQQEQAAQR
+871 AQQEQAAQR

-914 LERRLRETEVN
+914 LERRLRETEAS
-925 GIAAEMGVRPEHVRA
+925 GAAAEAGVLLEHIRA
-940 PDSQEI
+940 PDSDAI
-946 YNTCARLE
+946 YNTCARLTH
-954 YGQPP
+954 GQPP
-959 ARSTSAATPPP
+959 VLPASGSVSPPL
-970 SLPEVGEALR
+970 LPEIDEALR
-980 HPIPLA
+980 RPIALA
-986 TVRAMERPSE
+986 AVRIMEHPSE
-996 ISGEDDRHGAITVPA
+996 ISGEGNRSDEVTVPT
-1011 RNLVLAKRRGVAIH
+1011 RDLVLARRRGVAIH

-1031 TVAGTETEIRARVMH
+1031 TVAGTDAENRARVTH
-1046 EFPELHER
+1046 EFPELHNR
-1054 DILPACWHEA
+1054 DILPACWREA
-1064 HAVLE
+1064 RAIVE
-1069 EPTFRFLFDAAH
+1069 EPAFRFLFDAVH
-1081 YESAHNEAPILYRDS
+1081 YEEAHNEVSILYRDDA
-1096 ERDVY
+1096 RDVY

-1110 RNELVLVDY
+1110 RDELVLVDY
-1119 KTHPQATRTNAAEL
+1119 KTHPQAMRGNVAEL

-1153 EKRLKLLLLFTACR
+1153 GKRLKLLLLFTACR
-1167 ALVEVPPAS
+1167 AIIEVPSAA